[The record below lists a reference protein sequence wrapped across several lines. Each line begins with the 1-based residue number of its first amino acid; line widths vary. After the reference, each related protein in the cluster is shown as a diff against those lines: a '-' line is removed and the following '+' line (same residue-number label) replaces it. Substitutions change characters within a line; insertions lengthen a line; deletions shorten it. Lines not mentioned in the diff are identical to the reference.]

1 MLSRTFS
8 VLLLVALVASGWSLS
23 CRWMEEKFR
32 QHSEDLLELLHTMVN
47 NSTNSTEAEDDNT
60 VIFPNKLYNQKSNAS
75 DEDKVAFM
83 VQILQETAA
92 LFEED
97 HSSASWEESTVEN
110 FLNLL
115 NKQADELSSCMGS
128 QKKKN
133 TKLHM
138 YFKRL
143 SVQVLKKMGHSA
155 EAWELI
161 RTEMEL
167 HLLRVQQL
175 ASSLSRLST
184 N

>member
-1 MLSRTFS
+1 MQ
-8 VLLLVALVASGWSLS
+8 G
-23 CRWMEEKFR
+23 
-32 QHSEDLLELLHTMVN
+32 N
-47 NSTNSTEAEDDNT
+47 NSTNITEAEDQNS
-60 VIFPNKLYNQKSNAS
+60 VVFPNKLYSQKSNAS
-75 DEDKVAFM
+75 DEDKLAFV
-83 VQILQETAA
+83 VQVLQEAAA

-97 HSSASWEESTVEN
+97 HSSASWEESTAEN

-115 NKQADELSSCMGS
+115 NKQADELSSCIGS

-161 RTEMEL
+161 RTETEL
-167 HLLRVQQL
+167 HLMRVHQL
-175 ASSLSRLST
+175 ASSVSSSD
-184 N
+184 

>member
-47 NSTNSTEAEDDNT
+47 DNT

-83 VQILQETAA
+83 VQILQEAAA

-115 NKQADELSSCMGS
+115 NKQADELSSCVS
-128 QKKKN
+128 LTNKN

-167 HLLRVQQL
+167 HLLRVHQL
-175 ASSLSRLST
+175 LIFLPV